1 MNKRSN
7 GVVALGLLAITVLA
21 GCGGGASSTAPEDT
35 VPPAPVVDVEAHGVD
50 GPYPSV
56 TVTWVAGSEA
66 DLDVY
71 HIYRS
76 TQGGPAVFLADVA
89 QDPRHRRH
97 GRLYSW
103 RDDAVVTG
111 LQHVYLVSA
120 VDLATNESPRSS
132 SSVVVVLGT
141 GKDELD

>member
-7 GVVALGLLAITVLA
+7 CVVALGLLAVTVLA
-21 GCGGGASSTAPEDT
+21 GCGATSSTAPEDT
-35 VPPAPVVDVEAHGVD
+35 VPPVPVVNVEAHGVD

-56 TVTWVAGSEA
+56 TVTWEAGSEA

-76 TQGGPAVFLADVA
+76 TQGGTAVHVADVA

-97 GRLYSW
+97 GRLYVWKDS
-103 RDDAVVTG
+103 AVVPG
-111 LQHVYLVSA
+111 LEHVYQVSA
-120 VDLATNESPRSS
+120 IDLSKNESPRSS
-132 SSVVVVLGT
+132 SGVVVVLGT